1 MITLIV
7 FIMAYCIARIIYQLN
22 DVEAMVVSLFADVFM
37 LELVIREELRR
48 TKERC
53 GIK

>member
-1 MITLIV
+1 
-7 FIMAYCIARIIYQLN
+7 MAYCIARIIYQLG
-22 DVEAMVVSLFADVFM
+22 DVEAMVVSLFVAIFM
-37 LELVIREELRR
+37 LEIVIREELRR